1 MADNITDVS
10 TLCTTGQV
18 ALCNGI
24 VPADRIQYTVDRTAG
39 LTYTKVDFYLANNI
53 YNYLVKNNGQRDPNF
68 EFVAFDEHPIHPFPL
83 LNIRNI
89 SVTGRGS
96 ITINLALD
104 KSIFTFKYKGFRI
117 MCRVDYDGTN
127 LDVVTHEH
135 RVFTKIYMVFTSNAD
150 AGQAFG
156 ELIADM
162 VKYTDKYMFDC
173 NSDNKLTIYGNDE
186 GYWEKILTRAKRN
199 MDTIYLPKKDKD
211 SIIDDV
217 KNFLSPEV
225 KARYEAMGRTHKR
238 VYLLEGIPGS
248 GKTSFISALAGLYDY
263 DLALITFTD
272 KLNDSVLIRLL
283 KNLPEKTMLVLEDI
297 DVLFNERKK
306 NDDDKNRISFS
317 GILNALD
324 GITTRDGFICF
335 ITTNYK
341 NVLDPALLRP
351 GRIDKQLEFKPAV
364 KEQIQDI
371 FSKFMGEKYTPE
383 LFKTFYS
390 AYRELDIDAT
400 MSLIQE
406 YLFSYIDNTALA
418 ISNIAELKTLYNSCI
433 KAGEAKMYV

>member
-1 MADNITDVS
+1 MAET
-10 TLCTTGQV
+10 
-18 ALCNGI
+18 
-24 VPADRIQYTVDRTAG
+24 IQYTVDRTAG
-39 LTYTKVDFYLANNI
+39 LTYTKIDFYLANNI
-53 YNYLVKNNGQRDPNF
+53 YNYLVKDNGHRDPNF
-68 EFVAFDEHPIHPFPL
+68 KFVEFGEHPVHPYPL

-104 KSIFTFKYKGFRI
+104 KSIFTFKYKTHTI
-117 MCRVDYDGTN
+117 KCRVEYDGTN
-127 LDVVTHEH
+127 IDVVTHEH
-135 RVFTKIYMVFTSNAD
+135 RVFTKIYMLFTEGNKA
-150 AGQAFG
+150 AGMAFG
-156 ELIADM
+156 DLISEM

-199 MDTIYLPKKDKD
+199 IDTIYLPKKDKD

-238 VYLLEGIPGS
+238 VYLLEGVPGS

-364 KEQIQDI
+364 KEQIHDI
-371 FSKFMGEKYTPE
+371 FSKFMGDKYTSE
-383 LFKTFYS
+383 LFKTFYA

-406 YLFSYIDNTALA
+406 YLFAYIDNTEQA
-418 ISNIAELKTLYNSCI
+418 ISNIAELKTLYNSCT
-433 KAGEAKMYV
+433 KPGEAKMYV